1 MINAVR
7 DIRRQVEE
15 WERRAKGRDAY
26 ESVTAT
32 GKQIKQ
38 KLSAIEEEL
47 FQARAKNQMDT
58 MDFPSRL
65 SAKLTELAGV
75 VSSADAAP
83 TRQAQQVFEELSARV
98 DAQMQQ
104 LRELIATDVAAF
116 DKLIRDAKVP
126 TIVSVVQENA

>member
-1 MINAVR
+1 
-7 DIRRQVEE
+7 
-15 WERRAKGRDAY
+15 
-26 ESVTAT
+26 
-32 GKQIKQ
+32 
-38 KLSAIEEEL
+38 
-47 FQARAKNQMDT
+47 MDT

-126 TIVSVVQENA
+126 TIVSVVQESA